1 MILEIAN
8 SAKFRDLSP
17 CKIVPLLADEGRY
30 LASESTFYRV
40 LKDEKQLTHR
50 HKSAPQKHHKPE
62 AFTAIKPNQVW
73 SWDITYLPSQ
83 IKGQYFYLYLIMD
96 IFSRKI
102 VGWSVHTTESSTI
115 ASALMTQTCLD
126 EKIDQKQLVLHSDKG
141 VPNERFNN
149 ACHIRKTG
157 GYALFLKTIR

>member
-30 LASESTFYRV
+30 IASESTFYRV

-62 AFTAIKPNQVW
+62 AFTPICQTSCRVYTIKNRAEM
-73 SWDITYLPSQ
+73 SHHETTITRWKDSHY
-83 IKGQYFYLYLIMD
+83 
-96 IFSRKI
+96 
-102 VGWSVHTTESSTI
+102 
-115 ASALMTQTCLD
+115 
-126 EKIDQKQLVLHSDKG
+126 
-141 VPNERFNN
+141 
-149 ACHIRKTG
+149 
-157 GYALFLKTIR
+157 YAGN